1 MFLTRGAILKLQHQK
16 KNLAVISTITQN
28 SHKRKI
34 CASENYCLLA
44 IIVLTGF

>member
-16 KNLAVISTITQN
+16 NHLAVISIITQN
-28 SHKRKI
+28 SHKRKV

-44 IIVLTGF
+44 TIVLTGF